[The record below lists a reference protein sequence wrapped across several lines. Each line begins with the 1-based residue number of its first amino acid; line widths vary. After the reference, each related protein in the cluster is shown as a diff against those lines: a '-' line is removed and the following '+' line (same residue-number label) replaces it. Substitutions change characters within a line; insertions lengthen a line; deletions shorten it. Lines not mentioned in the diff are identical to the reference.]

1 MHFCLFACFCF
12 LPSFFACWI
21 VGLLVCLLF
30 LKMISLTH
38 AIRFGFSLNNLESV
52 VSTDW
57 WLGLCGPLRNAAGKW
72 KCLLLLL
79 DKYNIPGV
87 NWRCLI
93 FSSPEHKMLMVSY
106 CDRPLSVVRRRAA
119 CDVRHASTLIL
130 KHLLL
135 WNRSFDFDQTSQ
147 EWFLC
152 VPLPKL
158 LKPFQLAA

>member
-1 MHFCLFACFCF
+1 VHFCLFACFCF

-106 CDRPLSVVRRRAA
+106 CDRPLSVV
-119 CDVRHASTLIL
+119 VRHAMCGMRQRWYLNIFSSETAHSIL
-130 KHLLL
+130 TKLHRNDSYVFLYQSCS
-135 WNRSFDFDQTSQ
+135 NRFS
-147 EWFLC
+147 WLH
-152 VPLPKL
+152 K
-158 LKPFQLAA
+158 